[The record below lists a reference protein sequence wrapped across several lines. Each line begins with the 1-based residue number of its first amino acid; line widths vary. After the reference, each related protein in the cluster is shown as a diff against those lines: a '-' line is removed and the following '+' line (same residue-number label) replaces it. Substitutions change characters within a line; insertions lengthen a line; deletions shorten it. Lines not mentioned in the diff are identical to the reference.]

1 MGLVRFTESPGKGCG
16 RALNE
21 DSFASL
27 IVCGM
32 ESIHESDGKPM
43 YYLCPE
49 CYLRS
54 VYSEDAA
61 SAA

>member
-1 MGLVRFTESPGKGCG
+1 MSLVRFTDRPGKGCG

-21 DSFASL
+21 ESFASVM
-27 IVCGM
+27 VCGM
-32 ESIHESDGKPM
+32 ESIHDSDGRTM

>member
-1 MGLVRFTESPGKGCG
+1 MGLVRFIDSPGKGCG
-16 RALNE
+16 RSLNE
-21 DSFASL
+21 DSFASVM
-27 IVCGM
+27 ICGM
-32 ESIHESDGKPM
+32 ESIHESGGQVM